1 MTETYETLGVSNE
14 EEIIKNTKLEL
25 KVLKESFTAEEQ
37 LKHEVKLR

>member
-1 MTETYETLGVSNE
+1 MPESHEMIGISDKE
-14 EEIIKNTKLEL
+14 KIIENTQLEL